1 MSVAKTAR
9 AQRSLMERRPDAE
22 LPAWLERLRK
32 KFANTPEFKAL
43 SNELYN
49 RIRDDVREDG
59 LPSFSDLSENER
71 RVMVGRAQ
79 AALLERESY
88 TAAKDAAWRSLDV
101 SLDAEADAW
110 LALWT
115 AGRRETKSGLAC
127 RILVAHTGRSA
138 SRACCSQ
145 RCAVSDAAGHRLAP
159 LARRRKRFR
168 AGRPEA
174 TSTEPPSRPVVG

>member
-1 MSVAKTAR
+1 
-9 AQRSLMERRPDAE
+9 MERRPDAE

-32 KFANTPEFKAL
+32 RFANTPEFKAL

-49 RIRDDVREDG
+49 RIRDEVREDG

-110 LALWT
+110 LAERRAPGTQGLT
-115 AGRRETKSGLAC
+115 KVDALVELAGTGRRAC
-127 RILVAHTGRSA
+127 S
-138 SRACCSQ
+138 
-145 RCAVSDAAGHRLAP
+145 
-159 LARRRKRFR
+159 R
-168 AGRPEA
+168 AGRTRIA
-174 TSTEPPSRPVVG
+174 SCYGS